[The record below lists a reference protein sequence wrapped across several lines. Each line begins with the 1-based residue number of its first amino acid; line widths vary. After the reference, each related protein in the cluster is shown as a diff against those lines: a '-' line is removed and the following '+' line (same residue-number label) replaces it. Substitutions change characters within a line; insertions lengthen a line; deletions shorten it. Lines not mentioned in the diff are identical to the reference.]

1 MLRIVSNALDQY
13 QINRTI
19 QQLNYYRPICDV
31 YDNPFE
37 SKLQLPKQY
46 HKEFP
51 FCLIL
56 DQLLCSTT
64 MALMEAMLDLPIMR
78 EIDEYHNAFFIYRQ
92 GDFLQNHLDTA
103 IHDNKR
109 KVITANL
116 YLTEGQFIYQDA
128 QYSHDPGTL
137 IAFVNDDN
145 SYHGVS
151 PTEKER
157 MLVSVGYIGP
167 NSINSNRGNKRALF
181 QPWLYEA
188 WNDAKWQLAK
198 ERSE

>member
-1 MLRIVSNALDQY
+1 MLRIISNALDQY

-19 QQLNYYRPICDV
+19 QQLNYYRPLCDI
-31 YDNPFE
+31 YNNPFE

-51 FCLIL
+51 FLLVL
-56 DQLLCSTT
+56 DQLLNHTT
-64 MALMEAMLDLPIMR
+64 MALMEAMFDTPIMR

-92 GDFLQNHLDTA
+92 GDFLRRHLDTA

-116 YLTEGQFIYQDA
+116 YLTDATFVYMDINYHVDAGSLVAFI
-128 QYSHDPGTL
+128 
-137 IAFVNDDN
+137 NDDE
-145 SYHGVS
+145 SYHGVHK
-151 PTEKER
+151 TEKER

-181 QPWLYEA
+181 TPWSYEH
-188 WNDAKWQLAK
+188 WTPEQYQLAK